1 MNTNNINSVDSRN
14 FGLSPRQYEVFI
26 MISNGYTN
34 KEIASALLISP
45 ETVKTH
51 VKTIYRR
58 VNIGKRAEATEL
70 VRLA

>member
-1 MNTNNINSVDSRN
+1 MNTNNINSVGSEN

-34 KEIASALLISP
+34 KEIATALVISP

-51 VKTIYRR
+51 IKNVYRR
-58 VNIGKRAEATEL
+58 VNIGKRSEATEL